1 MKKDYFKKV
10 IKEYRVNNNYTKEQF
25 AELLDVDPSYI
36 SKIESGDRTPSV
48 EMLIKISNKT
58 NISLDEMFCVET
70 SSGSEKRM
78 SKYIQIINTL
88 KPDEKQFIFN
98 MLDKMLEYF
107 NKAK

>member
-1 MKKDYFKKV
+1 MKTNYFKKV
-10 IKEYRVNNNYTKEQF
+10 IKEYRVNNSYTKEQF

-48 EMLIKISNKT
+48 ELLIKISNKT

-70 SSGSEKRM
+70 SLGAEKRM
-78 SKYIQIINTL
+78 NKYVQVINTL

-107 NKAK
+107 KETK